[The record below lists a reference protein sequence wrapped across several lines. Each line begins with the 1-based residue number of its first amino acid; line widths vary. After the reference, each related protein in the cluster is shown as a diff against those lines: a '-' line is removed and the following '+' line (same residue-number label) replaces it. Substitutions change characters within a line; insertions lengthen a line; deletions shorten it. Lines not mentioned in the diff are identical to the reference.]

1 MQRDMNLVREVLL
14 RVEALDIPPA
24 AKLPING
31 WDQALQVEGYSPEDI
46 DRHLRLLVDGGYLT
60 GKAAMDGVITAG
72 LSWKGCE
79 FLDSIRNPEVWR
91 RTETAA
97 SKVGGVA
104 LSVLADMAK
113 AIATSLIKEKL
124 GLDLG

>member
-24 AKLPING
+24 
-31 WDQALQVEGYSPEDI
+31 LQVEGYSLEDI
-46 DRHLRLLVDGGYLT
+46 DRHLRLLVDGGHLT

-79 FLDSIRNPEVWR
+79 FLDSIRNPRSGGGPRPQRQKW
-91 RTETAA
+91 AA
-97 SKVGGVA
+97 SP
-104 LSVLADMAK
+104 SQCSP
-113 AIATSLIKEKL
+113 IWPRQSQRR
-124 GLDLG
+124 